1 MNFLKPFKLAKH
13 QVFLVKKNGFSTMKN
28 RIYPYIA
35 GIRPYSYD
43 IDRYRVKVGP
53 VVMPSSSTF
62 LVNHLLFTEESSFV
76 GKSVEGAPKQMFTIW
91 FGDEMNKN
99 RKRGIKVLKE
109 SNPDLDF
116 HLITEENLGDWI
128 KADFPLHP
136 AFPYLSNVHQSDYI
150 RTYLMHHYG
159 GVYSDIK
166 AISIR
171 WNVLL
176 EMLNSDEQ
184 LYAIGPSE
192 RTFENVAKAPG
203 AGKLGKDQELY
214 YRETL
219 YPAAYVC
226 KPYSPFTFSHY
237 REIERRLDYFE
248 DLLKENP
255 AEQPWGDNDNYPVP
269 WNALHGQIFSPLNLK
284 FFDHIRAI
292 PGKINN
298 LSNHR

>member
-1 MNFLKPFKLAKH
+1 M
-13 QVFLVKKNGFSTMKN
+13 S
-28 RIYPYIA
+28 
-35 GIRPYSYD
+35 
-43 IDRYRVKVGP
+43 
-53 VVMPSSSTF
+53 
-62 LVNHLLFTEESSFV
+62 E
-76 GKSVEGAPKQMFTIW
+76 
-91 FGDEMNKN
+91 N
-99 RKRGIKVLKE
+99 RKKGLKVLRE

-116 HLITEENLGDWI
+116 NLVTEENLDDWI
-128 KADFPLHP
+128 KAEFPLHP

-171 WNVLL
+171 WNTLL
-176 EMLNSDEQ
+176 ETLNSDEE

-192 RTFENVAKAPG
+192 STFENVAKAPG
-203 AGKLGKDQELY
+203 VGKLGADQEIY

-237 REIERRLDYFE
+237 REIGRRLDYFE

-284 FFDHIRAI
+284 YFNNIKSI
-292 PGKINN
+292 PGILNKFD
-298 LSNHR
+298 SHR